1 MGRDSMQGRTQREIK
16 LNIIIGVSNQI
27 LILLINLVSKN
38 VILNSLNL
46 DYLGLQTVFGNFC
59 DLFSFAFSG
68 IGFAVLFSLYRP
80 FEDHDQQR
88 IRIIYRYYDRLYRII
103 SFIVL
108 GVGLISTVIVLFSV
122 NADISNTEIILT
134 YLTYLISIIAYNR
147 YLMQHYFVIANQKRY
162 IICLIN
168 GLVDTAALAV
178 EIAVLR
184 LTRNYE
190 LFLLCLL
197 FKNIV
202 INGIVLLY
210 LRKIHP
216 YLFEKEEVPE
226 PKDKK
231 SILGNIKDLILYRIG
246 TVMLNSTDSIIVSL
260 LISTAMSGCYANYL
274 FISNG
279 VLSLVESFYASI
291 VAKIGR
297 LITTHSK
304 QDQFQDFWNV
314 SMVGL
319 WINGFTVTCFFFLV
333 QDFILLWMGSETQL
347 TSVIVGLIALNLYLA
362 GMRQTTG
369 TYRQSAGIFHKVGE
383 IVVLRG
389 ILNLVLSFLL
399 GWFWGLFGILIATTI
414 SNLATLYW
422 YEPYLMF
429 RYFGKSFR
437 YEFLYQG
444 LGLLSTAFC
453 LLFTGLAISFLSGS
467 GWLFFLLKAFIC
479 FIISNGCYLAMF
491 LLYQRIRNNFIN

>member
-1 MGRDSMQGRTQREIK
+1 MQGRTQREIK

-178 EIAVLR
+178 EIAVLQ

-319 WINGFTVTCFFFLV
+319 WINGFTVTCFFFLSR
-333 QDFILLWMGSETQL
+333 ILSC
-347 TSVIVGLIALNLYLA
+347 Y
-362 GMRQTTG
+362 
-369 TYRQSAGIFHKVGE
+369 
-383 IVVLRG
+383 
-389 ILNLVLSFLL
+389 
-399 GWFWGLFGILIATTI
+399 GWDRKP
-414 SNLATLYW
+414 N
-422 YEPYLMF
+422 
-429 RYFGKSFR
+429 
-437 YEFLYQG
+437 
-444 LGLLSTAFC
+444 
-453 LLFTGLAISFLSGS
+453 
-467 GWLFFLLKAFIC
+467 
-479 FIISNGCYLAMF
+479 
-491 LLYQRIRNNFIN
+491 